1 MARQI
6 VAAEAVLAC
15 WKQVKL
21 PLRQLYMAEAH
32 ELVLEVEFEV
42 ELVVEAVFV
51 EFEVQLEAK
60 YKVVFMLNAAAVTLV
75 LFKIV
80 LQ

>member
-1 MARQI
+1 
-6 VAAEAVLAC
+6 
-15 WKQVKL
+15 
-21 PLRQLYMAEAH
+21 MAEAH